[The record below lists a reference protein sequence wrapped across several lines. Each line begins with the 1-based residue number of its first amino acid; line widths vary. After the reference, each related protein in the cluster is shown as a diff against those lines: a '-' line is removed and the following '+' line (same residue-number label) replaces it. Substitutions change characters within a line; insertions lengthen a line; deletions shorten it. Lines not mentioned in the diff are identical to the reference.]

1 MTIAITIPASTQTT
15 MAACVQIQNG
25 DMQPTI
31 VGAGCAR
38 IAAMD
43 RLETIIEAVATRA
56 EEAAQRLEELS
67 RRVDGD
73 THTRPDPADPVRLA
87 AIELAVAGH
96 SRDQALA
103 RLRARFPGTDLGPV
117 LDDVYGLD

>member
-1 MTIAITIPASTQTT
+1 MTIAITIPASTQATI
-15 MAACVQIQNG
+15 AACVQIQNG

-31 VGAGCAR
+31 VGPSCGR

-67 RRVDGD
+67 RRIEGD
-73 THTRPDPADPVRLA
+73 PPARPGPADPVRLA
-87 AIELAVAGH
+87 AIELALAGH
-96 SRDQALA
+96 DRNQAQT
-103 RLRARFPGTDLGPV
+103 RLHARFPGADLRAV
-117 LDDVYGLD
+117 LADVFG